1 MKEIFLPSS
10 ICVLLLFF
18 IGGGRGRRCIF
29 CILNAVFILFFI
41 HFEATYYTSL
51 MTLWEED
58 AGKEKWRKVAEGMER
73 SQMRGPKRCLPSPVK
88 CWVVRKSLGVRSL
101 SIEDSHELL
110 SLFYP
115 RFWMLILDVNLEE
128 ITHQMFPNYFINYF
142 LFRYFFFHLLYSSSS
157 LWLAKAALL
166 DALSSCTDSI
176 KKFSFLAM
184 FQRDFSAFFLLT
196 FRIAAWLRCTRLTAK
211 GTATTPKC
219 TAKGPVCR
227 FCAPFGFCASSSWS
241 ASCRSFAG
249 SSSSCSEPWTTWLFS
264 SRFSFSSSSSSGEA
278 QSSVKIWV
286 C

>member
-1 MKEIFLPSS
+1 MWLCYVWFLWYLSFHLFVFGLIEISLSLVFVDGGK
-10 ICVLLLFF
+10 IERNIFAF
-18 IGGGRGRRCIF
+18 IHLCIIIIFYWGGRGRRCIF

-142 LFRYFFFHLLYSSSS
+142 LFRYFFFTFYTQVLPSG
-157 LWLAKAALL
+157 W
-166 DALSSCTDSI
+166 
-176 KKFSFLAM
+176 
-184 FQRDFSAFFLLT
+184 QRP
-196 FRIAAWLRCTRLTAK
+196 RC
-211 GTATTPKC
+211 
-219 TAKGPVCR
+219 
-227 FCAPFGFCASSSWS
+227 
-241 ASCRSFAG
+241 
-249 SSSSCSEPWTTWLFS
+249 
-264 SRFSFSSSSSSGEA
+264 
-278 QSSVKIWV
+278 
-286 C
+286 